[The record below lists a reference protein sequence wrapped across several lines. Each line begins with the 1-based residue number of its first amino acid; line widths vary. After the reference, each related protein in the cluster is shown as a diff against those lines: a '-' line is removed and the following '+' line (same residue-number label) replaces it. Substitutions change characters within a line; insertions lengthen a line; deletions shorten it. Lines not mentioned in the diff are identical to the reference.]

1 MGTKQYVI
9 MVWNNDDIIL
19 VSNSSR
25 RHINTLIDNI
35 KNGNYSTEEK
45 INCKLTVNSKY
56 ADIFDL
62 KSHKRLIYFEN
73 EEEVINAFDLIDDL
87 YYKVSRMETIPL
99 ETHKYKNGTIWV
111 YKDVMVAEYDNP
123 NDTIKMLMKMCKLFK

>member
-1 MGTKQYVI
+1 METKQYAI

-19 VSNSSR
+19 VENSYK

-35 KNGNYSTEEK
+35 KNGNYTTEEK
-45 INCKLTVNSKY
+45 INCKLTANSKY

-87 YYKVSRMETIPL
+87 FYKVSRMETIPL
-99 ETHKYKNGTIWV
+99 EVHKYKNGTAYI
-111 YKDVMVAEYDNP
+111 YKDVIVMEYNDP